1 MTTPS
6 TVDPTYVTNQSRA
19 LYERAKKVVP
29 KGVHGHYGYAV
40 TGSGPVYFD
49 RSAGSHFTDVDG
61 NDYIDWMCAYG
72 PMILGYGH
80 PVVEEAAARQMAAG
94 NTVSL
99 AAPVMVDLAE
109 RLVDRIDGA
118 DWALFGKNG
127 ADATNLAVMVA
138 RAATGRR
145 IVIKVDDGYHGSAPW
160 MQTPGNPGT
169 VEGDHDLVV
178 SVPWNDP
185 AAVGRVIEA
194 HPNDVACFISSP
206 YHHPV
211 FADNELPDDGYWSSV
226 EAACRADG
234 VAVIVDDVRAGFR
247 IDLAGSHASFG
258 FEPDLVCFGKALGNG
273 HPIAAL
279 TGTDALRQAATDTF
293 YTGTQFFN
301 AAPMAAALATLD
313 ELEKVDGAARIT
325 EIGERLNAGLIDVAA
340 SHGYDLIVTGVP
352 GMPYYRNGGAGGYG
366 RHARWVAECIA
377 RGAYLLPYHNN
388 FVSAAHTDDDLERT
402 WAIADRAFAALPPPD
417 AEG

>member
-1 MTTPS
+1 MTPTP
-6 TVDPTYVTNQSRA
+6 THDTTYETAASHA
-19 LYERAKKVVP
+19 LYERAGRVVP
-29 KGVHGHYGYAV
+29 KGVHGHYGFAV
-40 TGSGPVYFD
+40 SDESPVFFAD
-49 RSAGSHFTDVDG
+49 ANGSHFTDVDG

-80 PVVEEAAARQMAAG
+80 PAVEEAAARQMTAG

-109 RLVDRIDGA
+109 RLVDQIQGA

-127 ADATNLAVMVA
+127 ADATTLAVMVA

-145 IVIKVDDGYHGSAPW
+145 MVVKVDDGYHGSAPW

-169 VEGDHDLVV
+169 VAGDHDLVI

-185 AAVGRVIEA
+185 AAIRRAIDA
-194 HPNDVACFISSP
+194 HPGDVACFISSP

-211 FADNELPDDGYWSSV
+211 FADNEAPADGYWSAV
-226 EAACRADG
+226 ESACRAAG
-234 VAVIVDDVRAGFR
+234 VVLIVDDVRAGFR
-247 IDLAGSHASFG
+247 IHLAGSHAAYG
-258 FEPDLVCFGKALGNG
+258 FQPDLMCFGKALGNG

-301 AAPMAAALATLD
+301 AAPMAAALATLE
-313 ELEKVDGAARIT
+313 ELEKIDGANRIA
-325 EIGERLNAGLIDVAA
+325 EIGGRLNAGLIDVAR
-340 SHGYDLIVTGVP
+340 SHDYELVVSGVP
-352 GMPYYRNGGAGGYG
+352 GMPYFRNAGEGGYA
-366 RHARWVAECIA
+366 RHVQWVSECVK

-388 FVSAAHTDDDLERT
+388 FVSAVHTDDDLERT
-402 WAIADRAFAALPPPD
+402 WAIADRSLAVQKVLWPR
-417 AEG
+417 